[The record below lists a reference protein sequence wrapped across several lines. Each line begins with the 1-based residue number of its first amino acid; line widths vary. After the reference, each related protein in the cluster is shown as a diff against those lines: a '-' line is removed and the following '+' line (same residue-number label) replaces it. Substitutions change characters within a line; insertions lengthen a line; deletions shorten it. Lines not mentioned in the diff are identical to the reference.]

1 MKKLIALLLVLAMA
15 LPLVACGSSTTP
27 TTTEAPKTDTPAAD
41 TPATAAPAGDEK
53 VYGDPIIFGLTTP
66 VTGAQAAGGQ
76 QAQLGMQLKIDEVN
90 AAGGIELSDGW
101 HKIELQIEDDQGD
114 STLCDTTVRRLVS
127 NGAVAIF
134 GPYFSGA
141 TIALDSTMRELQVPL
156 INSATSVKID
166 DLENPWL
173 WHTRCDDGL
182 NVLILGKA
190 VIDDYVA
197 TNGSTDGLK
206 VGIVCA
212 NDETGTSAAD
222 SYKEY
227 FEKNNVDYYY
237 DLHNKDDADLTAYV
251 QKAIAAGVNAWV
263 SSTHDIAAV
272 ALAKAMYESGLRDQI
287 VYMNPILAQAQV
299 LDMMENEWIEGWG
312 CVSDYA
318 ASDTREM
325 QAAFTAAWEMAY
337 GNNPTPDVQGALY
350 YSHTSVIIE
359 AIKNADSYE
368 PAAIRDAVAALN
380 GFETLVGTVYAD
392 KYTNLIYEIG
402 IAKITDGVPMISG
415 SVSMA
420 ADYGFGG

>member
-1 MKKLIALLLVLAMA
+1 MKKFIAMLLVLAMA
-15 LPLVACGSSTTP
+15 LSLVACGSGSSTA
-27 TTTEAPKTDTPAAD
+27 TTEAPKADATPATDAPAAD
-41 TPATAAPAGDEK
+41 AAEEK
-53 VYGDPIIFGLTTP
+53 VYGDPIVFGLTTP

-76 QAQLGMQLKIDEVN
+76 QAQLGMELKINEVN

-101 HKIELQIEDDQGD
+101 HMIELQIEDDQGD

-141 TIALDSTMRELQVPL
+141 TIALDATMRELEVPL
-156 INSATSVKID
+156 INSATSIKID

-197 TNGSTDGLK
+197 AHGSTEGLK

-227 FEKNNVDYYY
+227 FEKNGVDYYY

-299 LDMMENEWIEGWG
+299 LEMMENEWIEGWG

-318 ASDTREM
+318 ASDTREA
-325 QAAFTAAWEMAY
+325 QAAFTAAWEAAY

-368 PAAIRDAVAALN
+368 PAAIRDAIAALN
-380 GFETLVGTVYAD
+380 GFETIVGTVYAD

-402 IAKITDGVPMISG
+402 IAKIFDGVPTITG

-420 ADYGFGG
+420 SDYGFGG

>member
-1 MKKLIALLLVLAMA
+1 MKKIIAMLLVLAMA
-15 LPLVACGSSTTP
+15 LSLAACGSSSTP
-27 TTTEAPKTDTPAAD
+27 AATEAPKADSTPATQAPAAD
-41 TPATAAPAGDEK
+41 AGEEK

-141 TIALDSTMRELQVPL
+141 TIALDATMRELEVPL

-197 TNGSTDGLK
+197 ANGSTDGLK

-287 VYMNPILAQAQV
+287 VYMNPILAQTQV
-299 LDMMENEWIEGWG
+299 LDMMENEWVEGWG

-318 ASDTREM
+318 ASDTREA
-325 QAAFTAAWEMAY
+325 QAAFTAAWDAAY

-359 AIKNADSYE
+359 AIKNADSFE
-368 PAAIRDAVAALN
+368 PAAIRDAIAALN
-380 GFETLVGTVYAD
+380 GFDTIVGTVYAD

-402 IAKITDGVPMISG
+402 IAKINDGVPMISG

>member
-1 MKKLIALLLVLAMA
+1 MKKLLAMVLALAM
-15 LPLVACGSSTTP
+15 VACMIAGCSNEKPQASQPSNQPDSTQP
-27 TTTEAPKTDTPAAD
+27 QDSQPGDP
-41 TPATAAPAGDEK
+41 GDEK

-66 VTGAQAAGGQ
+66 VTGAQAAGGE
-76 QAQLGMQLKIDEVN
+76 QARLGMQLKIDEIN

-101 HKIELQIEDDQGD
+101 HLIELQVEDDQGD
-114 STLCDTTVRRLVS
+114 STLCDTTVRRLVA
-127 NGAVAIF
+127 NGACAIF

-141 TIALDSTMRELQVPL
+141 TIALDATMRELQVPL
-156 INSATSVKID
+156 INSATSIKID

-197 TNGSTDGLK
+197 ANGSTDGLV

-222 SYKEY
+222 SYVEY
-227 FEKNNVDYYY
+227 FEAQGIEYYL

-251 QKAIAAGVNAWV
+251 QKAVSAGVNAWV
-263 SSTHDIAAV
+263 SSTHDTAAV
-272 ALAKAMYESGLRDQI
+272 ALAKAMYEAGLRDQI
-287 VYMNPILAQAQV
+287 VYMNPILAQTQV
-299 LDMMENEWIEGWG
+299 LDMMENEWVEGWG
-312 CVSDYA
+312 CVADYS
-318 ASDTREM
+318 ASDTREA
-325 QAAFTAAWEMAY
+325 QAAFTAAWAAAY

-359 AIKNADSYE
+359 AIKQADSAE
-368 PAAIRDAVAALN
+368 PSAIRDAIAALN
-380 GFETLVGTVYAD
+380 GFETIVGTVYAD

-402 IAKITDGVPMISG
+402 IAKIVDGVPTMSG

>member
-1 MKKLIALLLVLAMA
+1 MKKLLSILLVLAVVLSLA
-15 LPLVACGSSTTP
+15 ACGTSEAP
-27 TTTEAPKTDTPAAD
+27 AAEAPKAD
-41 TPATAAPAGDEK
+41 APATDAPVADEK

-66 VTGAQAAGGQ
+66 VTGAQAAGGE

-90 AAGGIELSDGW
+90 SAGGIELSDGW
-101 HKIELQIEDDQGD
+101 HKIELQVEDDQGD

-141 TIALDSTMRELQVPL
+141 TIALDTTMRELEIPL

-166 DLENPWL
+166 DLQNPWL

-197 TNGSTDGLK
+197 ANGSTDGLV

-227 FEKNNVDYYY
+227 FEEQGVEYYL

-251 QKAIAAGVNAWV
+251 QKAVAAGVNAWV
-263 SSTHDIAAV
+263 SSTHDTAAV

-287 VYMNPILAQAQV
+287 VYMNPILAQTQV
-299 LDMMENEWIEGWG
+299 LDMMENEWVEGWG
-312 CVSDYA
+312 CVADYS
-318 ASDTREM
+318 ASDTREA
-325 QAAFTAAWEMAY
+325 QSAFTSAWAEKY

-359 AIKNADSYE
+359 AIKNADSAE
-368 PAAIRDAVAALN
+368 PAAIRDAIAALN
-380 GFETLVGTVYAD
+380 GYETIVGTVYAD
-392 KYTNLIYEIG
+392 EYTNLIYEIG
-402 IAKITDGVPMISG
+402 IAKIIDGVPTMSG

-420 ADYGFGG
+420 EDYGFGG

>member
-1 MKKLIALLLVLAMA
+1 MKKLFAMLLALTMVLCLFAGCNTA
-15 LPLVACGSSTTP
+15 EPKETQGNQPSDGDLNDQP
-27 TTTEAPKTDTPAAD
+27 TD
-41 TPATAAPAGDEK
+41 GDQSGERI
-53 VYGDPIIFGLTTP
+53 YGDPIIFGLTTP
-66 VTGAQAAGGQ
+66 VTGAQAAGGE
-76 QAQLGMQLKIDEVN
+76 QAQLGMQLKIEEVN

-101 HKIELQIEDDQGD
+101 HLIELQVEDDQGD

-127 NGAVAIF
+127 NGACAIF

-141 TIALDSTMRELQVPL
+141 TIALDATMRELQVPL
-156 INSATSVKID
+156 INSATSIQID

-197 TNGSTDGLK
+197 ANGSTDGLM

-227 FEKNNVDYYY
+227 FDAQGVNYYV

-251 QKAIAAGVNAWV
+251 QKAINAGVNAWV

-272 ALAKAMYESGLRDQI
+272 ALAKAMYEAGLRDQI
-287 VYMNPILAQAQV
+287 VYMNPILAQTQV
-299 LDMMENEWIEGWG
+299 LEMMENEWIEGWG

-318 ASDTREM
+318 ASDTREA
-325 QAAFTAAWEMAY
+325 QAAFTAAWTEAY

-350 YSHTSVIIE
+350 YSHTSVVIE
-359 AIKNADSYE
+359 AIKQADSAD
-368 PAAIRDAVAALN
+368 PAKIRDAIASLN
-380 GFETLVGTVYAD
+380 SFETIVGTVYAD
-392 KYTNLIYEIG
+392 EYTNLIYEIG
-402 IAKITDGVPMISG
+402 IAKIFDGVPTITG